1 MANPSN
7 LYAEKIYSEHP
18 VAMWALDD
26 GADYIQIPTD
36 NNLNLGSIG
45 ALGTVTTY
53 FTQANSGVN
62 LVTGNNAPDFNNYL
76 TPPIESAR
84 TTELVLPNNNFVA
97 NAAYATLTNTTGT
110 TIDSSTNAFTIS
122 FYYYA
127 NNSNI
132 TSITVGYKVG
142 GTIISSE
149 TFSVTSSNA
158 WNFITK
164 TFSNSSTQVAKI
176 YIRFDYSENL
186 LLPGPGD
193 NYKMLINGLSMG
205 HNSEEF
211 NKQSIGIPQTSYIGT
226 TINSNIGGISSPTYG
241 YLVDAYGLSDSTTN
255 GYYCIRADTVN
266 QVAQSGLLAKN
277 SQVPMIF
284 GSSNSTLVYPN
295 PTATDPSLV
304 LPAQGFLNQV
314 GKNNQYTFEFWLR
327 ARVVKNNA
335 VQKIFGPLASTDGL
349 YVNKNAMTLK
359 IGKQIGSYYVGEWYR
374 PLLIDI
380 KYSPNQVT
388 LLVNGETVISLA
400 ITSADT
406 DLFPEKVASSKNQ
419 DWVGFYANSSTGVAL
434 IEVDGIAI
442 YPYQVDNTLAKR
454 RYVFGQGVE
463 FPQNINIAYHGK
475 SYLIDFNS
483 ANYANNYKYPG
494 IKKWE
499 SKANDNF
506 DIKDG
511 TLSTPNLTLPSIS
524 FADPLKT
531 YDTWYATQSTTN
543 YFTLAT
549 SGHNGYLS
557 YDSLS
562 VIDNSD
568 IRGFVITGTSD
579 SVYVVGVSQTVFKLV
594 NKNNDNYLV
603 ARLVPTSTSSATLKY
618 FYKLGSSVETELDAS
633 LNYVVAAS
641 SAYTAGIDLTT
652 FTQSYASTL
661 GSLLSSQSSVKMY
674 VGNEESFANQLK
686 GSIYAV
692 GFMTNYNFA
701 KNFGYTSS
709 LFGSTGVIT
718 NTGSGRTATQTQ
730 TYVTTGYST
739 SGYVHSYRLLMSKP
753 LGGTTYSFDIGTN
766 SSWQD
771 YVPVTTLSKYTT
783 NASTS
788 ETTYELDF
796 IQFNIDYPEPCIFAS
811 TNYDTSNSDV
821 RTYIYF
827 RYMTDGSYVDATSL
841 TSVSMPSNGAVV
853 PTSSWATKKY
863 EVVNGAIVYLPSSYL
878 DVDKTIN
885 DLSMGIFVEAKN
897 TASKLS
903 PIKIRSLQL
912 SSQAFD
918 TETVK
923 WKNGFETKFGDKI
936 YPYSHRTA
944 DSATVFN
951 YKDKN
956 PYRIYKGN
964 TPYLYLTRDSGVEV
978 FSDYSNGVSD
988 SRGIMIP
995 VNESSETDY
1004 NLSSLQMFV
1013 RFEGSA
1019 FSATE
1024 TKIFSL
1030 NYNLNNTT
1038 PTTIDFYMIASTT
1051 AANRARIYAKVGST
1065 LYTDI
1070 AYYINGVEVANPVI
1084 SVGEWSN
1091 VSIAFKTLLD
1101 FDNYVGD
1108 IRLVGPLTF
1117 NNISYYQY
1125 TGLQSNTKYA
1135 NQRWSYYQHNTWGQ
1149 YDTLGELP
1157 GGWAAILATTY
1168 SAVSGI
1174 DPTEAY
1180 NAMIGTNKAI
1190 FDNSD
1195 SESELTV
1202 KESSKKIVSST
1213 EWQSSTR
1220 KPV

>member
-26 GADYIQIPTD
+26 GADYIQIPND
-36 NNLNLGSIG
+36 NNLNLGN
-45 ALGTVTTY
+45 AQNATY
-53 FTQANSGVN
+53 FTQSNSSP
-62 LVTGNNAPDFNNYL
+62 NNPIVASNSPDFNNYL

-84 TTELVLPNNNFVA
+84 TTELVLPNTNFVS

-110 TIDSSTNAFTIS
+110 SVNSSTNAFTIS

-132 TSITVGYKVG
+132 TSITVGYKVA

-149 TFSVTSSNA
+149 TFSVLSSNS

-164 TFSNSSTQVAKI
+164 TFSNPSTQSVQL
-176 YIRFDYSENL
+176 YLRFDYSENL
-186 LLPGPGD
+186 DIPGTGD
-193 NYKMLINGLSMG
+193 NYKILINGLSMG

-211 NKQSIGIPQTSYIGT
+211 NKHSVGIPQTSYTGT
-226 TINSNIGGISSPTYG
+226 TINSNIGGISSGTYG
-241 YLVDAYGLSDSTTN
+241 YLLDAYGLSDSTTN
-255 GYYCIRADTVN
+255 GYYCIRFAR
-266 QVAQSGLLAKN
+266 LLAKN

-284 GSSNSTLVYPN
+284 GSSNSTLIYPN

-327 ARVVKNNA
+327 ARVLKNNA
-335 VQKIFGPLASTDGL
+335 VQKIFGPLTSTDGL

-359 IGKQIGSYYVGEWYR
+359 VGNQIGSYYVGEWYR

-388 LLVNGETVISLA
+388 LLVNGESVISLS

-406 DLFPEKVASSKNQ
+406 DLFPEKIASSKNQ
-419 DWVGFYANSSTGVAL
+419 DWVGFYANSSTGVASL
-434 IEVDGIAI
+434 EVDGIAI

-463 FPQNINIAYHGK
+463 FPQNINVAYHGK

-506 DIKDG
+506 AINDG
-511 TLSTPNLTLPSIS
+511 TLSTPTLSLPSINFEDS
-524 FADPLKT
+524 SKT
-531 YDTWYATQSTTN
+531 YSTWYATQSTTN

-568 IRGFVITGTSD
+568 IRGFVVTGTSG
-579 SVYVVGVSQTVFKLV
+579 SVYVVGVSQTIFKLV
-594 NKNNDNYLV
+594 NKNNDNYVV

-618 FYKLGSSVETELDAS
+618 FYKLGSSAEAELDAS

-641 SAYTAGIDLTT
+641 NPYTAGIDLAT
-652 FTQSYASTL
+652 FTQSYASTI
-661 GSLLSSQSSVKMY
+661 GSLLSSQSSLKMY
-674 VGNEESFANQLK
+674 IGNEESFANQLK
-686 GSIYAV
+686 GNIYAV
-692 GFMTNYNFA
+692 GFMTNYNFG

-709 LFGSTGVIT
+709 LFGTTGVIT
-718 NTGSGRTATQTQ
+718 NTGTGRTATQTQ
-730 TYVTTGYST
+730 TYTTSGYST
-739 SGYVHSYRLLMSKP
+739 SGYVHSYRLLLTKP
-753 LGGTTYSFDIGTN
+753 LSGTTYSFDIGTN

-783 NASTS
+783 NASTG

-796 IQFNIDYPEPCIFAS
+796 IQFNIDYPEPCTFAS

-821 RTYIYF
+821 KTYVYF
-827 RYMTDGSYVDATSL
+827 RYMSDGSYVDATTL

-853 PTSSWATKKY
+853 PTSSWATEKY
-863 EVVNGAIVYLPSSYL
+863 EVVNGAIIYPPSPYL

-897 TASKLS
+897 TASRLS

-923 WKNGFETKFGDKI
+923 WKNGFETKFGDKV

-964 TPYLYLTRDSGVEV
+964 TPYLYLTRDSGIKVC
-978 FSDYSNGVSD
+978 SKYSNGVSD
-988 SRGIMIP
+988 SKGIMIP
-995 VNESSETDY
+995 VNESNEADY

-1013 RFEGSA
+1013 RSESTSFPTSE
-1019 FSATE
+1019 E
-1024 TKIFSL
+1024 KIFSL

-1038 PTTIDFYMIASTT
+1038 PTTSDFYMIATTT
-1051 AANRARIYAKVGST
+1051 AAHRAQIYAKVGST
-1065 LYTDI
+1065 EYTDI
-1070 AYYINGVEVANPVI
+1070 AYYINGVEVQNPVI
-1084 SVGEWSN
+1084 SIGEWSN
-1091 VSIAFKTLLD
+1091 VSVAFKTLLD
-1101 FDNYVGD
+1101 FDSYVGD
-1108 IRLVGPLTF
+1108 IRLLGSLTF

-1125 TGLQSNTKYA
+1125 TGLQSNIKYA
-1135 NQRWSYYQHNTWGQ
+1135 KQRWSYYQHSLWSGVQPLTW
-1149 YDTLGELP
+1149 TEVLS
-1157 GGWAAILATTY
+1157 TTY

-1195 SESELTV
+1195 AESELKV